1 MKKFIHEENLK
12 LFRKQLAETTDPK
25 RRQLLLSLIEAEEAN
40 DVEEDHLSDKSSG
53 DRREKDRP
61 SELRYLLLAML
72 AALLIVE
79 AALTG

>member
-1 MKKFIHEENLK
+1 
-12 LFRKQLAETTDPK
+12 
-25 RRQLLLSLIEAEEAN
+25 LLLSLIEAEEAN
-40 DVEEDHLSDKSSG
+40 DVEEDHRSDKSSG